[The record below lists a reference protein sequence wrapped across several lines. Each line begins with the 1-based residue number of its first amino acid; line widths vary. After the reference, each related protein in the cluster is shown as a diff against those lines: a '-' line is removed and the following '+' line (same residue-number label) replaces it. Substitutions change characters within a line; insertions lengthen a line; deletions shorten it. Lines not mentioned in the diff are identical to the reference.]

1 MRRAGRLV
9 TSWQRRRSS
18 SGTNTGGFHAA
29 VKRAHECLTGLKKC
43 LKIDVVERQ
52 IKAIETQA
60 AEAGADGWKH
70 QQKLSELRAVV
81 EGVATLELNLHEA
94 SGLHELAR
102 LEDDEPML
110 QLCSSTVEAIEA
122 DIRKSQLRAL
132 LSTPGDE
139 QSCCMQIIAGAGGV
153 ESRDWVAMLSRM
165 YLSWSGTHHH
175 VDLQARV
182 LDSDVAE
189 MTVRFA
195 GRGSYGLLKHEAG
208 VHRLVRIS
216 PFDPQHK
223 RHTSF
228 AQVLIYPLPEDTRAL
243 PSSSKN
249 LDISPADL
257 RIDTYRSSGAG
268 GQHVNTTDSAV
279 RITHIPSGIV
289 VRCQNERSQH
299 QNRATAMSLLRA
311 RLLQQEKQR
320 RHAARSES
328 VVGGGAENSFGG
340 GHIRS
345 YTLQPYTLVKDHR
358 GFETSD
364 AEGFLRGAWLDACL
378 LQAMLSSR

>member
-1 MRRAGRLV
+1 MFSA
-9 TSWQRRRSS
+9 
-18 SGTNTGGFHAA
+18 GGFHASLER
-29 VKRAHECLTGLKKC
+29 VQGSLKGLKDC
-43 LKIDVVERQ
+43 LKVDVVERQ

-60 AEAGADGWKH
+60 SEAGADGWKH
-70 QQKLSELRAVV
+70 QQKLSELRRQLDGLTA
-81 EGVATLELNLHEA
+81 LENDLHEA

-102 LEDDEPML
+102 QEGDEPML
-110 QLCSSTVEAIEA
+110 QHCSAAVDAIEV
-122 DIRKSQLRAL
+122 DIRKRQLRAL
-132 LSTPGDE
+132 LSSPGDE
-139 QSCCMQIIAGAGGV
+139 QSCCMQIVAGAGGV

-165 YLSWSGTHHH
+165 YLSWSSTHHH

-182 LDSDVAE
+182 LDSDVAD
-189 MTVRFA
+189 MTMRFA
-195 GRGSYGLLKHEAG
+195 GRGSYGVLKHEAG

-228 AQVLIYPLPEDTRAL
+228 AQVLIYPLPDDAQSAL
-243 PSSSKN
+243 PSSSKH

-279 RITHIPSGIV
+279 RITQVPTGIV

-299 QNRATAMSLLRA
+299 QNRATAMSMLRA

-320 RHAARSES
+320 RQAVRSES
-328 VVGGGAENSFGG
+328 VVGGGADNSFGG

-358 GFETSD
+358 GFETPD
-364 AEGFLRGAWLDACL
+364 AEGFMRGAWLDACL
-378 LQAMLSSR
+378 LQAMLASR